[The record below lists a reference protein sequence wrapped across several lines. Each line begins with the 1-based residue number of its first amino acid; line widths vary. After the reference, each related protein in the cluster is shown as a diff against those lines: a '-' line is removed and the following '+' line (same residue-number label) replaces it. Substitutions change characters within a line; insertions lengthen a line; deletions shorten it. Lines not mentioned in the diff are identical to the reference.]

1 MPYSEKFTVSK
12 IIVDFTLADGTVK
25 TLETKMSERNK
36 AAAEYDDAIASGKSA
51 VLSFTQ
57 SSVESKHMLRVI
69 LGNFPPQ
76 SKAHLR
82 AICTQELDF
91 EDLSY
96 CFRLPMAFVPAYMGD
111 IQNFI
116 KKGVSF
122 KGQDIPSEDLSLLH
136 QQEHLRELQEYLSQP
151 VCTKSSVIWDISIQ
165 VRSSGKL
172 QRLTSINHSVQVFLN
187 T

>member
-1 MPYSEKFTVSK
+1 MMPYSEKFTVSK
-12 IIVDFTLADGTVK
+12 IIVDFTLTDGTVK
-25 TLETKMSERNK
+25 TLETKMSERSK

-111 IQNFI
+111 IQNYI

-136 QQEHLRELQEYLSQP
+136 QQEHLREL
-151 VCTKSSVIWDISIQ
+151 
-165 VRSSGKL
+165 
-172 QRLTSINHSVQVFLN
+172 
-187 T
+187 